1 MYRIVQAESGK
12 SVLHQFSQFTLFV
25 VIATTTTLSATAQE
39 FVAFPIDDYI
49 LPVAQDQPTAPA
61 TIVTD
66 NQFQPPIQVAP
77 SARAQALAQAQAKP
91 SIPFAS
97 ASDDGPPV
105 VNPEIGHVDRVFA
118 AVAEPAFEYE
128 TGTSIDVAIPSLV
141 ATANQSA
148 AGQGLLGPALA
159 RATQYSGVEE
169 LFSVAGNGIPSNF
182 QPWWNRL
189 ANDKIGS
196 NRTQVQVSLDSLIQS
211 ALRNSPNIQVAATE
225 PRIQQANVFEE
236 SARFDWQSFLE
247 TKYDDVNDPIGNT
260 LTTGDNSTRFR
271 QQEWFGRGGLRRT
284 TNSGGEVEVAQRFG
298 FLDNNSRFLIPPNQG
313 SSRLELNYRHPLFR
327 GGGRT
332 VNESLIVLADIDYRA
347 ASDDFLS
354 QLQTHLT
361 EVTETYWELVRSRSE
376 YRQREKLLRSAD
388 IVLANLEGRAGVDA
402 LDRQIFRARAAVAR
416 RRAEIARSITSIR
429 NAESRLRLLVND
441 PEMLSNPNAE
451 FVPVDTHRQEPVE
464 IELSDVVST
473 ALLHRPDISQAIRD
487 VSSANV
493 RLGVSKNELLPK
505 LDFLV
510 GSYVAGLDGDSD
522 VFNSWINQFRDG
534 RPGFNVGFDFEL
546 PIGNRAARA
555 RQQRRQWEV
564 NRSLQQFR
572 AVVESGI
579 TEVEIAAREV
589 QTAQQEISGQYRAMV
604 AAASETDYLVDR
616 WQTLPEADDSVT
628 LLLENLLD
636 SQERQ
641 ADAEAAFARAQ
652 FDFAVAMV
660 RLKQAMGTLF
670 QVHDE

>member
-1 MYRIVQAESGK
+1 MYRIVRAETGL
-12 SVLHQFSQFTLFV
+12 SVILRFSQFTLFV
-25 VIATTTTLSATAQE
+25 VIATTTTLTSSAQE
-39 FVAFPIDDYI
+39 FVAFPIGDYV
-49 LPVAQDQPTAPA
+49 LPLAQEPPNAPHVVVAAESQTQVLPQAHAGQDTGTPIINSEIGQVNRVFGTTAAPA
-61 TIVTD
+61 
-66 NQFQPPIQVAP
+66 F
-77 SARAQALAQAQAKP
+77 
-91 SIPFAS
+91 
-97 ASDDGPPV
+97 G
-105 VNPEIGHVDRVFA
+105 
-118 AVAEPAFEYE
+118 YE
-128 TGTSIDVAIPSLV
+128 TGQSLV
-141 ATANQSA
+141 AANPFIVSAANQSA
-148 AGQGLLGPALA
+148 VGQQLLGASLA
-159 RATQYSGVEE
+159 RATQFSGVKE
-169 LFSVAGNGIPSNF
+169 LFSVAGTEIPREF
-182 QPWWNRL
+182 QPWWHRMTNE
-189 ANDKIGS
+189 KIGA
-196 NRTQVQVSLDSLIQS
+196 NRSQVQVSLDSLIQS
-211 ALRNSPNIQVAATE
+211 ALRNSPNIKVAATE
-225 PRIQQANVFEE
+225 PQIQQASVFEE

-247 TKYDDVNDPIGNT
+247 SKYDDVNDPVGNS
-260 LTTGDNSTRFR
+260 LTTGDNSSRFT

-284 TNSGGEVEVAQRFG
+284 TNSGGEIEVAQRLG
-298 FLDNNSRFLIPPNQG
+298 YLDNNSRFLIPPDQG

-327 GGGRT
+327 GRGRT
-332 VNESLIVLADIDYRA
+332 VNESLIVLADIDYRS

-354 QLQTHLT
+354 KLQSHLT
-361 EVTETYWELVRSRSE
+361 EVTETYWELVRARSE
-376 YRQREKLLRSAD
+376 YRQREKLLRSAEV
-388 IVLANLEGRAGVDA
+388 VLANLQGRASVDA
-402 LDRQIFRARAAVAR
+402 LDRQVFRARAAVAK
-416 RRAEIARSITSIR
+416 RRAEIARSITSVR

-441 PEMLSNPNAE
+441 PEMLNNPNIE

-487 VSSANV
+487 VSAANV

-505 LDFLV
+505 LDLLV

-572 AVVESGI
+572 QVVESGI

-616 WQTLPEADDSVT
+616 WQTLPEAEDSVT

-670 QVHDE
+670 QVHDH